1 MNKKKLTI
9 IYESCGLVTN
19 NLQNHKY
26 THTHVHIH
34 THVHHNTINDGHTIM
49 LTTSVHEEY
58 TAQVN
63 EHLPLNA
70 LYNIIIHCQDN
81 LCLLPI
87 NCLCKHCTLGQT
99 QNEREMQHK
108 NHLL

>member
-34 THVHHNTINDGHTIM
+34 THVHHITINDGHTIM
-49 LTTSVHEEY
+49 LTTSVREEY

-63 EHLPLNA
+63 EHLPFNA
-70 LYNIIIHCQDN
+70 SYNIKMNSQHCQDN
-81 LCLLPI
+81 
-87 NCLCKHCTLGQT
+87 KFMSTS
-99 QNEREMQHK
+99 HK
-108 NHLL
+108 LFM